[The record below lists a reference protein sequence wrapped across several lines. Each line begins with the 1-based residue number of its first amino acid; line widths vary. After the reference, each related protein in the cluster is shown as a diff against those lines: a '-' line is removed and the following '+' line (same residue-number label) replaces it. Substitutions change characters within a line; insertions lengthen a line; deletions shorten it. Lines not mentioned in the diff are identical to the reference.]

1 MITKSISDKR
11 IIIPVNING
20 KEANMLVDTGASI
33 GIVDIDCRKKYEFD
47 LGSELGSTIVGVGG
61 ESMQAYHTKNLD
73 MDIQGVKLYQFVAMN
88 IDSVKNSIRRE
99 TGITINGI
107 IGLTQIKMSEMKID
121 ADNGVIKIGY

>member
-47 LGSELGSTIVGVGG
+47 LGSELGGTIVGVGG

-73 MDIQGVKLYQFVAMN
+73 MDIQGVKLYQFIAMN

-99 TGITINGI
+99 IGITINGI

>member
-1 MITKSISDKR
+1 MIAKSISDKR

-20 KEANMLVDTGASI
+20 KEANMLVDTGASV